1 MMLLY
6 LARHAQTA
14 SSAVDSFNGRRE
26 LPLTE
31 RGQQQARKLG
41 QRLSAVRFAAV
52 YRSPLGR
59 TAQTAA
65 LIAPMLSAQV
75 VPGLT
80 EIDYGEWEGLSPEQA
95 RERDRE
101 RYDAWV
107 ADPLAVSPPGGETA
121 AQVAS
126 RALAALEE
134 IRSRHEGSP
143 LPVLAVSHKA
153 TLRILGAALTGGPI
167 GKYPLRWPQGE
178 SALNLVELPAGRD
191 PFLRL
196 RNDTGH
202 IDPDPAAA
210 PPAGK
215 KPNRPPRGL
224 R

>member
-1 MMLLY
+1 MLLY

-65 LIAPMLSAQV
+65 LIAPTLPAQV

-80 EIDYGEWEGLSPEQA
+80 EIDYGEWEGLSPERA

-107 ADPLAVSPPGGETA
+107 ADPQAVSPPGGETA
-121 AQVAS
+121 TQVATTS
-126 RALAALEE
+126 GE
-134 IRSRHEGSP
+134 
-143 LPVLAVSHKA
+143 
-153 TLRILGAALTGGPI
+153 LTI
-167 GKYPLRWPQGE
+167 GVRPLRERRLFQVDQR
-178 SALNLVELPAGRD
+178 AAQLLICEL
-191 PFLRL
+191 
-196 RNDTGH
+196 H
-202 IDPDPAAA
+202 
-210 PPAGK
+210 
-215 KPNRPPRGL
+215 
-224 R
+224 